1 MNAFGALLAAA
12 AAILL
17 GLVALE
23 LLDALSALF
32 AFAIIFAITDF
43 RERRNGRGSV
53 LTGRGGVS

>member
-1 MNAFGALLAAA
+1 MNAFVALLAAA

-32 AFAIIFAITDF
+32 AFAIVFAISDF
-43 RERRNGRGSV
+43 HERRNGRGSV
-53 LTGRGGVS
+53 LTGRGGAS